1 MKAKKDGK
9 GTVPG
14 GAEIDFADWP
24 PAMVEAVER
33 FAAERGLD
41 MGTATN
47 LLLRKGLAACR
58 RAREGK
64 GPDSPGGAAK

>member
-24 PAMVEAVER
+24 PALVEAVER

-41 MGTATN
+41 MGAATN
-47 LLLRKGLAACR
+47 LLLCEGLAACR
-58 RAREGK
+58 RAREGQGK
-64 GPDSPGGAAK
+64 GGPR